1 MSDKNKAKWYVAH
14 TYSGYENKVMDDIL
28 KTVENR
34 GMEDVIQEVR
44 VPMEEVIEIKDNKK
58 KVSERKV
65 FPSYVMIKMIMNDD
79 SWYVVRNTRGVTG
92 FVGPGSKPVPLTPTE
107 IKALGIALPG
117 SENENKPVV
126 KFDGKVGDQVM
137 ILTGAWEDTVGEI
150 TGINEG
156 KQCLTINVEMFGRET
171 PVEIGFTD
179 VKLM

>member
-79 SWYVVRNTRGVTG
+79 SW
-92 FVGPGSKPVPLTPTE
+92 
-107 IKALGIALPG
+107 
-117 SENENKPVV
+117 
-126 KFDGKVGDQVM
+126 
-137 ILTGAWEDTVGEI
+137 
-150 TGINEG
+150 
-156 KQCLTINVEMFGRET
+156 
-171 PVEIGFTD
+171 
-179 VKLM
+179 

>member
-79 SWYVVRNTRGVTG
+79 SWYVVRNCRGVTG
-92 FVGPGSKPVPLTPTE
+92 FVGPGSKPEALTQEEVESMGLEHTVIKFDYNVGDNIRVKYGALEGFLGVITE
-107 IKALGIALPG
+107 INLDKKKVKA
-117 SENENKPVV
+117 
-126 KFDGKVGDQVM
+126 
-137 ILTGAWEDTVGEI
+137 TVS
-150 TGINEG
+150 
-156 KQCLTINVEMFGRET
+156 MFGRD
-171 PVEIGFTD
+171 TD
-179 VKLM
+179 VELEFNQIESIA